1 MSAPSAPAPYR
12 EGIIPNLDPLL
23 AACIPQSGPL
33 HRHLAWAVKTTDAE
47 AVFHLGAIL
56 PCWAHTVAAHG
67 FVIDEDHR
75 YVPRLWSMLIGVPA
89 SAKSTAMK
97 RAMGLY
103 KRFYASLRSDPR
115 QADPFVIAEGSIP
128 GIFEALAERHDPD
141 LDLSHGVVYR
151 DEAARLLDSKDTSVS
166 DMLCNIIDGEDVKRH
181 LRGARAANREAAGS
195 VKDSL
200 VHPAFSG
207 LLTTTFS
214 RLREVTKASFLEGG
228 LYSRF
233 LWFVG
238 QPKLP
243 EQSLTYSLHRDEEDE
258 VYRSWTDWARWAN
271 GQQALG
277 HPLVVRVPP
286 DVVELLRST
295 LFESLQQHGKSDNR
309 LNAARKRALTQAV
322 QLAGL
327 YALSQCRLFV
337 APEDMDAAINL
348 VEFSLS
354 GLERLDP
361 SLAVDPF
368 MQGVDGLFH
377 AIASAGEAGLPTA
390 KVYAAVRK
398 SKSIVEGM
406 LDTLVA
412 EGSVRRVAV
421 STGRPGRPAVL
432 WIANGPAR
440 FHGEPLEPAQ
450 ASEGSEDSPTIN

>member
-1 MSAPSAPAPYR
+1 
-12 EGIIPNLDPLL
+12 
-23 AACIPQSGPL
+23 
-33 HRHLAWAVKTTDAE
+33 
-47 AVFHLGAIL
+47 
-56 PCWAHTVAAHG
+56 
-67 FVIDEDHR
+67 
-75 YVPRLWSMLIGVPA
+75 
-89 SAKSTAMK
+89 
-97 RAMGLY
+97 
-103 KRFYASLRSDPR
+103 
-115 QADPFVIAEGSIP
+115 
-128 GIFEALAERHDPD
+128 
-141 LDLSHGVVYR
+141 VVYR

-258 VYRSWTDWARWAN
+258 VYRCWQDWTRWAN

-277 HPLVVRVPP
+277 QPLVVRVPP

-327 YALSQCRLFV
+327 YALSQCRLSV
-337 APEDMDAAINL
+337 ASEDMDAAINL
-348 VEFSLS
+348 IEYSLA

-368 MQGVDGLFH
+368 MQGVDHLFH

-398 SKSIVEGM
+398 SKAIVEGM

-412 EGSVRRVAV
+412 EGSVRRVGV
-421 STGRPGRPAVL
+421 STGRPGRPAIF

-440 FHGEPLEPAQ
+440 FHGEPDAPSEP
-450 ASEGSEDSPTIN
+450 SDGSEASPTIN